1 MFTMLCVQGWEDQQT
16 ADCSRNAGH
25 RSWLYSNGAP
35 KYKSTLQA
43 TYIWLFFSTSVC
55 FSTHTSN
62 VLLGCV
68 TSSYVPVKP
77 FEDLSKH
84 QPTVEVEEFVQD
96 STKFTQP
103 HRVYRNHIYV
113 YPKHLK
119 YDSQKSFA
127 KVYCSLSTKHSL
139 RLEKGCKITACM
151 IVCSICCVLL
161 LLMWSTVNAT
171 MVPLFAGS

>member
-1 MFTMLCVQGWEDQQT
+1 MHRAEKTSKLQT
-16 ADCSRNAGH
+16 IPGTLDVTVDYVPLEHPSISA
-25 RSWLYSNGAP
+25 LKSN
-35 KYKSTLQA
+35 
-43 TYIWLFFSTSVC
+43 FSVC
-55 FSTHTSN
+55 LIL
-62 VLLGCV
+62 VLPSHCPLFLLLLDCV
-68 TSSYVPVKP
+68 TSSYIPVKP

-127 KVYCSLSTKHSL
+127 KVNITVLTTRRSL
-139 RLEKGCKITACM
+139 
-151 IVCSICCVLL
+151 
-161 LLMWSTVNAT
+161 
-171 MVPLFAGS
+171 

>member
-1 MFTMLCVQGWEDQQT
+1 M
-16 ADCSRNAGH
+16 
-25 RSWLYSNGAP
+25 
-35 KYKSTLQA
+35 
-43 TYIWLFFSTSVC
+43 
-55 FSTHTSN
+55 
-62 VLLGCV
+62 
-68 TSSYVPVKP
+68 PVKP

-127 KVYCSLSTKHSL
+127 KVYPRGFTNKNAVYEELNDPKSLTVQLFTECLLFFLFFLHTSYTFIIH
-139 RLEKGCKITACM
+139 
-151 IVCSICCVLL
+151 CVR
-161 LLMWSTVNAT
+161 V
-171 MVPLFAGS
+171 FAR